1 MLMNNKLIKDFLLPT
16 ATQVF
21 WCLTLAVLSV
31 IVVYR
36 TVLLQR
42 LTSSQAVSLGQVGET
57 FKAQLANLNSYPAVQ
72 TAVIVTFWA
81 LVGLCTFAIYAA
93 IRNSGSTVLDEVTI
107 GREYTNSSKSLKR
120 FNWVVVR
127 IGASIGLI
135 IALQLVWRAGL
146 PFWFGLI
153 EQLMLGTLSLSSF
166 LSFILGFL
174 GLAVSYYAIWLLL
187 HTAIIA
193 DRL

>member
-1 MLMNNKLIKDFLLPT
+1 MLMNNKFIKDFLLPT
-16 ATQVF
+16 ATQTF
-21 WCLTLAVLSV
+21 WCLTLSTISV
-31 IVVYR
+31 IIVYR

-42 LTSSQAVSLGQVGET
+42 LTSSQAVTLGQVGET

-81 LVGLCTFAIYAA
+81 LVGLCTFAVYAA

-120 FNWVVVR
+120 FNWVAVR

-135 IALQLVWRAGL
+135 IAVQLMWRAGF
-146 PFWFGLI
+146 PFLFGLI
-153 EQLMLGTLSLSSF
+153 EQLMLGTLSLGSLISF
-166 LSFILGFL
+166 LLGFL
-174 GLAVSYYAIWLLL
+174 GLALSYYMLWLLM

>member
-1 MLMNNKLIKDFLLPT
+1 MNKKLIKDFLLPT
-16 ATQVF
+16 LTQTF
-21 WCLTLAVLSV
+21 WCLTLAIMSV
-31 IVVYR
+31 VVVYR

-42 LTSSQAVSLGQVGET
+42 LTSSQAVTLGQVGET
-57 FKAQLANLNSYPAVQ
+57 FKAQLADLNRYPAVQ
-72 TAVIVTFWA
+72 TTVIVTFWA

-120 FNWVVVR
+120 FNWVAVR

-135 IALQLVWRAGL
+135 VSLQLFWRAGL

-153 EQLMLGTLSLSSF
+153 EQLMLGTLSLGSF
-166 LSFILGFL
+166 FSFILGVL
-174 GLAVSYYAIWLLL
+174 GLAVSYYILWLLI